1 MIRRFRLSEMSI
13 DQILCRDIR
22 AERNV
27 DAIVDEIIADVRAN
41 GDEALRRYAEKF
53 DHAKLDALEASA
65 EEIDAA
71 YARMDEAFLKTLT
84 LARDNIREF
93 HRHQLHENL

>member
-1 MIRRFRLSEMSI
+1 MIRRFRLSEMPI

-53 DHAKLDALEASA
+53 DRA
-65 EEIDAA
+65 
-71 YARMDEAFLKTLT
+71 
-84 LARDNIREF
+84 
-93 HRHQLHENL
+93 